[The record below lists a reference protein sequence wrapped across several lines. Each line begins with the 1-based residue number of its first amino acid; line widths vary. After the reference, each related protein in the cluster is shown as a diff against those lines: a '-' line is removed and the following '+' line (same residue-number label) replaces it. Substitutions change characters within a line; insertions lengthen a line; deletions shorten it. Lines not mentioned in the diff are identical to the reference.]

1 VSDPIFRGALDRPT
15 LAGLGR
21 LLDRLA
27 EAAVVAGVADAP
39 RRKLLL
45 AADELVSNVLNHRE
59 GRDRPR
65 VSLTLSRSGGGLRL
79 EIEDDGPRFDP
90 FAVADP
96 KTDLSLEERPIGGLG
111 LLLVRTLA
119 AEGRYERRCERNRVV
134 LDFAGAE

>member
-1 VSDPIFRGALDRPT
+1 VSGAIFAGALDRPT

-27 EAAVVAGVADAP
+27 AAAVAAGVADGP
-39 RRKLLL
+39 RHRVLL

-65 VSLTLSRSGGGLRL
+65 VNLRLESVAGGVRL

-90 FAVADP
+90 FSVADP
-96 KTDLSLEERPIGGLG
+96 ATDQTLEDRPIGGLG

-119 AEGRYERRCERNRVV
+119 AEGRYERRGERNVV
-134 LDFAGAE
+134 TLDFAASP